1 MLSFR
6 LNIAKRCPYI
16 IKITHFDTPPL
27 SFYHG
32 KYGNRRGWVTEF
44 FFWGG
49 GSRYAAALNVTEAG
63 AAAPGPPG
71 TEGVWSES
79 R

>member
-16 IKITHFDTPPL
+16 IKITHFYAPPL

-44 FFWGG
+44 FLGG
-49 GSRYAAALNVTEAG
+49 ARYAAALNVTEAG